1 MQLSI
6 NPPVTHA
13 DTCWGCPVH
22 MVHVAHGPEHHV
34 MMVPAQCQVQVHAH
48 THTHTHTHTQ
58 RHQKKNNP
66 SHLARI

>member
-34 MMVPAQCQVQVHAH
+34 MMVPPVCGAVSGSGSCIH
-48 THTHTHTHTQ
+48 THTHTHTHT
-58 RHQKKNNP
+58 HKGIKKK
-66 SHLARI
+66 